1 MQNDLASPLVEDEID
16 LKEIAV
22 ALWRGKTIIIAIVS
36 VCAILAVTVALLIPN
51 QYKATAVVAPAQS
64 SSSSAL
70 GAMASRLGGLATLA
84 GINVGSGDNVT
95 EAQTAIEIMQ
105 SWQFIETFVQSHNL
119 QAAIFAADGWDSQ
132 TNQITFNSDI
142 YDSERDEW
150 IRKPPSGKTAQPT
163 SWELYQEFS
172 NRLSVSTE
180 KTSGLITI
188 SIEYYS
194 PILAQQWVE
203 LYISSINAYMRERK
217 LTQVNNNIDYLKAQI
232 TKTAFADMKEVFYQI
247 IEEQIKSKMLAEA
260 SPEYAFVTVNPAM
273 VPEEKSSPKRALIC
287 LLVTFL
293 GFMLAVFIVLIRH
306 YATSTNVD
314 IK

>member
-1 MQNDLASPLVEDEID
+1 MGGIAKPTRSPSTEIS
-16 LKEIAV
+16 
-22 ALWRGKTIIIAIVS
+22 T
-36 VCAILAVTVALLIPN
+36 T
-51 QYKATAVVAPAQS
+51 
-64 SSSSAL
+64 
-70 GAMASRLGGLATLA
+70 
-84 GINVGSGDNVT
+84 
-95 EAQTAIEIMQ
+95 
-105 SWQFIETFVQSHNL
+105 
-119 QAAIFAADGWDSQ
+119 
-132 TNQITFNSDI
+132 
-142 YDSERDEW
+142 ERDEW

-217 LTQVNNNIDYLKAQI
+217 LTQVNNSIDYLKAQI

-260 SPEYAFVTVNPAM
+260 SPEYAFVTVNSAM

>member
-1 MQNDLASPLVEDEID
+1 
-16 LKEIAV
+16 
-22 ALWRGKTIIIAIVS
+22 
-36 VCAILAVTVALLIPN
+36 
-51 QYKATAVVAPAQS
+51 
-64 SSSSAL
+64 
-70 GAMASRLGGLATLA
+70 MASRLGGLATLA

-260 SPEYAFVTVNPAM
+260 SPEYAFVTVNSAM